1 MTETLDTEL
10 RLSLSGLL
18 RQTDELATL
27 TDLAKLSFVAHL
39 PSGTL
44 AGQADKI
51 WHDERTLAAGASD
64 LLTLDALAMPALGG
78 TLSIALV
85 KVKLLLVVNTAVA
98 AGNDLHV
105 GGAGVALALQIL
117 GGTMPA
123 AQTTLLT
130 PVVWENVTPEGKA
143 AIAAAADPA
152 IDPTW
157 PLGLEV
163 PGWTTYTKDQLLACK
178 APGE

>member
-18 RQTDELATL
+18 RQRDELATL
-27 TDLAKLSFVAHL
+27 TDLAKLNYAAHL

-51 WHDERTLAAGASD
+51 WHDERMLAAGASD

-85 KVKLLLVVNTAVA
+85 KVKLLLVLNTALA
-98 AGNDLHV
+98 AGNNLHV
-105 GGAGVALALQIL
+105 GGAGVAGDAWC
-117 GGTMPA
+117 GPWADDADAKSVVTA
-123 AQTTLLT
+123 DSLLLVLNKLT
-130 PVVWENVTPEGKA
+130 GWSVTPGSANVLKLLNPGGSSITYRI
-143 AIAAAADPA
+143 AIVGTSD
-152 IDPTW
+152 
-157 PLGLEV
+157 
-163 PGWTTYTKDQLLACK
+163 
-178 APGE
+178 